1 MSRKTMSGADD
12 LIASIAS
19 SPFAHSPTIS
29 TPESLSSISRIIE
42 RASGS
47 SSTTNARIRVASVI
61 LGPQGNLSINTFTRE
76 GEIHT
81 YQINTAV
88 KSVMAQIAPTKFNG
102 WYDQHRS

>member
-1 MSRKTMSGADD
+1 MSRKTISGVDD
-12 LIASIAS
+12 LMASTAS
-19 SPFAHSPTIS
+19 RPFEHSPAIS
-29 TPESLSSISRIIE
+29 TSESLSSISRIIA

-61 LGPQGNLSINTFTRE
+61 LGPQVNLSINTFTRE

-88 KSVMAQIAPTKFNG
+88 ESVMAQIAPTRFTG
-102 WYDQHRS
+102 WYDQVGG